1 MLPPG
6 LTTAA
11 VCSAP
16 EDSRTLQNNVTRL
29 LSSSGASEL
38 VNPWRRT
45 PSPPV
50 RIFFLFSFFFFFFSF
65 FFLGARAQHR
75 FGPLHIRLPN
85 LFYDCYLEAWL
96 EQGVP
101 SLVLSSSVVP
111 LLCFHNTDEA
121 NRAVSLDGRERPMTA
136 GQEQAAVRGTLRCT
150 VRRCENSEPVR
161 RRPSVRTWIVRH
173 KSMTYEY
180 TTYNYYETNG
190 YYYYYNSNLTVY
202 TN

>member
-1 MLPPG
+1 MSLMLPPG

-65 FFLGARAQHR
+65 FFFRGARAAPFWPTPH
-75 FGPLHIRLPN
+75 PTA
-85 LFYDCYLEAWL
+85 E
-96 EQGVP
+96 
-101 SLVLSSSVVP
+101 LVLRLLPRGLAGTGSSESRSQQQRRASS
-111 LLCFHNTDEA
+111 LLPQH
-121 NRAVSLDGRERPMTA
+121 GRS
-136 GQEQAAVRGTLRCT
+136 EQSGEFGRTGATHDSGSGTSSGTRYPSMYCETLRKFRTSATAT
-150 VRRCENSEPVR
+150 VCADLDSTSQEYDVR
-161 RRPSVRTWIVRH
+161 V
-173 KSMTYEY
+173 
-180 TTYNYYETNG
+180 YY
-190 YYYYYNSNLTVY
+190 LQLLRDKWMILLL
-202 TN
+202 